1 MEMSP
6 STLSLFSLL
15 SNTEKAL
22 KTRNVITG
30 RLVFDM
36 VDKLWLGFK
45 IDEEG
50 KRTEEK
56 FEIGVDL
63 LRRHGG
69 VFGSTGSGKT
79 VLSKCILEEAAMQGI
94 PVLAF
99 DPQGDIASLML
110 PGDPTELKSKGVPPE
125 RLKEYM
131 DKVIV
136 RVYTPASSKGL
147 AISIN
152 PLKLPD
158 RDADQDDIIRL
169 LDNSART
176 LVKVLMKVAGLS
188 RSWEGKA
195 FAAVYELLRTIW
207 ESEKTEID
215 ELSELADM
223 LVADKETIGVDLEP
237 FMKFSERQTLA
248 TRIRSLTVG
257 SSQLLFKEEGNIDFD
272 HLTKPVNGKTPI
284 NVIFLKTLRSEE
296 EKHFFIAIV
305 LNQLYSWMLRQ
316 GFTEK
321 PRMMIFQ
328 DEAAPFIPAGMKA
341 PGPKETFLLL
351 FRQARKYGI
360 ECLIAT
366 QSPKDIDYKAFEQF
380 NTISAGRISSEQS
393 LKVLERIL
401 EPIAG
406 EKESEEI
413 ITQLPGQQTANFI
426 FSSADLKPKVNHI
439 GVRWLLTKHI
449 TLTERDVQKHMQ
461 KLRDEQEKIL
471 KKLEEERLAQEKREQ
486 EEREKKKREKQKQL
500 EAARTEAE
508 RKRLAAEKAAADEA
522 ARKEQERLLAAKKE
536 KFKSAKDSDKVFET
550 KGKAGLLSYDDIIN
564 GFVARI
570 EAIARRTFGLPF
582 LKELVKR
589 GELHYEKSLS
599 FYLTETREAL
609 KQGLAKKIKKEVT
622 RRGKARKED
631 YLKYEFEYMLS
642 LVIDSMGVK
651 EPDYVDEARLK
662 KQFERMV
669 STASKNSLLE
679 RIVLGQPFLEF

>member
-1 MEMSP
+1 MGD
-6 STLSLFSLL
+6 
-15 SNTEKAL
+15 N
-22 KTRNVITG
+22 
-30 RLVFDM
+30 
-36 VDKLWLGFK
+36 KLWLGFN
-45 IDEEG
+45 IDKEG
-50 KRTEEK
+50 NRTDEK
-56 FEIGVDL
+56 FEISIDL

-69 VFGSTGSGKT
+69 IFGSTGSGKT
-79 VLSKCILEEAAMQGI
+79 VLSKCILEEAAMEGI
-94 PVLAF
+94 PVIAF

-110 PGDPTELKSKGVPPE
+110 PGDPKELASKGVPPE

-158 RDADQDDIIRL
+158 RNADQDDIIRL

-195 FAAVYELLRTIW
+195 FAAIYELLRTIW
-207 ESEKTEID
+207 EGEKTEVD
-215 ELSELADM
+215 ELSELAD
-223 LVADKETIGVDLEP
+223 LLIADSETVGVDLEP

-272 HLTKPVNGKTPI
+272 FLTKPVNGKTPI

-316 GFTEK
+316 GYTEK
-321 PRMMIFQ
+321 PRMMLFQ
-328 DEAAPFIPAGMKA
+328 DEAAPFIPAGMRA
-341 PGPKETFLLL
+341 PGPKETYLLI

-380 NTISAGRISSEQS
+380 NTIASGRISSEQS

-406 EKESEEI
+406 EKKSEEI
-413 ITQLPGQQTANFI
+413 ITQLPAQHTASFI
-426 FSSADLKPKVNHI
+426 FSSADLKPKVSSI

-449 TLTERDVQKHMQ
+449 TLTEKDVQMHMK
-461 KLRDEQEKIL
+461 KLRAEQEKTP
-471 KKLEEERLAQEKREQ
+471 RQTDGRGADRSGDQEG
-486 EEREKKKREKQKQL
+486 
-500 EAARTEAE
+500 
-508 RKRLAAEKAAADEA
+508 AAD
-522 ARKEQERLLAAKKE
+522 
-536 KFKSAKDSDKVFET
+536 
-550 KGKAGLLSYDDIIN
+550 
-564 GFVARI
+564 
-570 EAIARRTFGLPF
+570 
-582 LKELVKR
+582 
-589 GELHYEKSLS
+589 
-599 FYLTETREAL
+599 
-609 KQGLAKKIKKEVT
+609 
-622 RRGKARKED
+622 
-631 YLKYEFEYMLS
+631 
-642 LVIDSMGVK
+642 
-651 EPDYVDEARLK
+651 
-662 KQFERMV
+662 V
-669 STASKNSLLE
+669 S
-679 RIVLGQPFLEF
+679 

>member
-1 MEMSP
+1 MAD
-6 STLSLFSLL
+6 
-15 SNTEKAL
+15 N
-22 KTRNVITG
+22 
-30 RLVFDM
+30 
-36 VDKLWLGFK
+36 KLWLGFK
-45 IDEEG
+45 LDKEG
-50 KRTEEK
+50 KRTGER
-56 FEIGVDL
+56 FEISVDL

-69 VFGSTGSGKT
+69 IFGSTGSGKT
-79 VLSKCILEEAAMQGI
+79 VLSKAILEEAAMQGI
-94 PVLAF
+94 PILAF

-110 PGDPTELKSKGVPPE
+110 PGDPKELASKGVPPE
-125 RLKEYM
+125 RLKKYM
-131 DKVIV
+131 DKTIV

-158 RDADQDDIIRL
+158 RNADQDDIIRL

-195 FAAVYELLRTIW
+195 FAAIYELLRTIW
-207 ESEKTEID
+207 EAEKTEID
-215 ELSELADM
+215 ELSELADL
-223 LVADKETIGVDLEP
+223 LVADVETVGVDLEP
-237 FMKFSERQTLA
+237 FMKFTERQTLA

-272 HLTKPVNGKTPI
+272 FLTKPVNGKTPI

-328 DEAAPFIPAGMKA
+328 DEAAPFIPAGMRA
-341 PGPKETFLLL
+341 PGPKETYLLL

-380 NTISAGRISSEQS
+380 NTIAAGRISSEQS

-413 ITQLPGQQTANFI
+413 ITQLPGQQTASFI
-426 FSSADLKPKVNHI
+426 FSSADLKPKVSQI

-461 KLRDEQEKIL
+461 KLRVEQEKVL
-471 KKLEEERLAQEKREQ
+471 KQLEDARLAKEKREADD
-486 EEREKKKREKQKQL
+486 REKAKLERQKKIQ
-500 EAARTEAE
+500 AAKTEAE
-508 RKRLAAEKAAADEA
+508 RKRLVEEKKKADAAALRE
-522 ARKEQERLLAAKKE
+522 KQKLIAAKKQ
-536 KFKSAKDSDKVFET
+536 KFKTATDTDKVFET
-550 KGKAGLLSYDDIIN
+550 RGQAGLLSYDDIVN

-582 LKELVKR
+582 LQELVKR
-589 GELHYEKSLS
+589 GELHYEKSMS
-599 FYLTETREAL
+599 YYLTETREAI
-609 KQGLAKKIKKEVT
+609 KQGLAKKVKKEITKRGKT
-622 RRGKARKED
+622 RRVD
-631 YLKYEFEYMLS
+631 YLIYEFEYMLQ
-642 LVIDSMGVK
+642 LVIESMGVK
-651 EPDYVDEARLK
+651 EPDYIDEGRLK
-662 KQFERMV
+662 KQFIQMV
-669 STASKNSLLE
+669 KKANKNNLLE

>member
-1 MEMSP
+1 
-6 STLSLFSLL
+6 
-15 SNTEKAL
+15 
-22 KTRNVITG
+22 
-30 RLVFDM
+30 VFDM
-36 VDKLWLGFK
+36 ADKLWLGFK
-45 IDEEG
+45 LDDEG
-50 KRTEEK
+50 KRTDER
-56 FEIGVDL
+56 FEISVDL

-94 PVLAF
+94 PILAF

-110 PGDPTELKSKGVPPE
+110 PGDPKELASKGVPPE

-152 PLKLPD
+152 PLKLPA

-169 LDNSART
+169 IDNSSRT
-176 LVKVLMKVAGLS
+176 LVKVLVKVAGLS
-188 RSWEGKA
+188 RSWEGKS
-195 FAAVYELLRTIW
+195 FAAIYELLRTIW
-207 ESEKTEID
+207 EGEKFEID

-223 LVADKETIGVDLEP
+223 LVADVETAGVDLEP
-237 FMKFSERQTLA
+237 FMKLSERQTLA

-257 SSQLLFKEEGNIDFD
+257 SSQLLFKEEGEIDFD
-272 HLTKPVNGKTPI
+272 YLTKPVNGRTPI

-316 GFTEK
+316 GFSEK

-328 DEAAPFIPAGMKA
+328 DEAAPFIPAGMHA

-439 GVRWLLTKHI
+439 GVRWLLTNHI
-449 TLTERDVQKHMQ
+449 TLTEKDVQTHMQ
-461 KLRDEQEKIL
+461 KLREEQEKIL
-471 KKLEEERLAQEKREQ
+471 KQLEQERVAQEKREA
-486 EEREKKKREKQKQL
+486 EEREKARLEKLKKIE
-500 EAARTEAE
+500 EAKKEAE
-508 RKRLAAEKAAADEA
+508 RKRFEEEKRKADEE
-522 ARKEQERLLAAKKE
+522 ARLEREKLLTEKKQ
-536 KFKSAKDSDKVFET
+536 KFKSAKPTDKVFET
-550 KGKAGLLSYDDIIN
+550 RGQAGMLSYEDIIN
-564 GFVARI
+564 AFVARI

-589 GELHYEKSLS
+589 GDLHYEKSMS
-599 FYLTETREAL
+599 FYLTETREAI
-609 KQGLAKKIKKEVT
+609 KQGLARKVKKEVEKK
-622 RRGKARKED
+622 GKTRKED
-631 YLKYEFEYMLS
+631 YLLYEFEYMLK
-642 LVIDSMGVK
+642 LVIDSMGIK
-651 EPDYVDEARLK
+651 EPDFVDEVRLK
-662 KQFERMV
+662 KEFEQMV
-669 STASKNSLLE
+669 NKASKNSLLE

>member
-1 MEMSP
+1 M
-6 STLSLFSLL
+6 
-15 SNTEKAL
+15 A
-22 KTRNVITG
+22 
-30 RLVFDM
+30 
-36 VDKLWLGFK
+36 DKLWLGFK
-45 IDEEG
+45 LDEEG
-50 KRTEEK
+50 KRTNEK
-56 FEIGVDL
+56 FEISVDL

-79 VLSKCILEEAAMQGI
+79 VLSKAVLEEAAMQGI
-94 PVLAF
+94 PILAF

-110 PGDPTELKSKGVPPE
+110 PGDPAELKSKGVPPE

-131 DKVIV
+131 DKVLV

-158 RDADQDDIIRL
+158 RDADHDDIIRL

-195 FAAVYELLRTIW
+195 FAAIYELLRTIW
-207 ESEKTEID
+207 EAEKTEID

-223 LVADKETIGVDLEP
+223 LVADVETVGIDLEP
-237 FMKFSERQTLA
+237 FMKFTERQTLA

-328 DEAAPFIPAGMKA
+328 DEAAPFIPAGMRA
-341 PGPKETFLLL
+341 PGPKETYLLL

-413 ITQLPGQQTANFI
+413 ITMLPGQQTANFV

-449 TLTERDVQKHMQ
+449 TLTEKDVQMHMQ
-461 KLRDEQEKIL
+461 KLRVEQEKTL
-471 KKLEEERLAQEKREQ
+471 KKLEAERLAQEKSEAAAREKAKLERQKKIDAAKTEAEKKRLQ
-486 EEREKKKREKQKQL
+486 EEKKKL
-500 EAARTEAE
+500 DDAARLE
-508 RKRLAAEKAAADEA
+508 R
-522 ARKEQERLLAAKKE
+522 ERLLTAKKQ
-536 KFKSAKDSDKVFET
+536 KFKTAKPKDKVFET
-550 KGKAGLLSYDDIIN
+550 KGQAGMLSYEDIIN

-589 GELHYEKSLS
+589 GELHYEKSMS
-599 FYLTETREAL
+599 YYLTETREAI

-622 RRGKARKED
+622 RRGKTRKED
-631 YLKYEFEYMLS
+631 YLFYEFEYMLQM
-642 LVIDSMGVK
+642 VIDSMGIK
-651 EPDYVDEARLK
+651 EPDYVDEVRLK
-662 KQFERMV
+662 KQFEQMV
-669 STASKNSLLE
+669 TKASKNSLLD

>member
-1 MEMSP
+1 MAD
-6 STLSLFSLL
+6 
-15 SNTEKAL
+15 N
-22 KTRNVITG
+22 
-30 RLVFDM
+30 
-36 VDKLWLGFK
+36 KLWLGFK
-45 IDEEG
+45 LDEEG

-56 FEIGVDL
+56 FEISVDL

-79 VLSKCILEEAAMQGI
+79 VLSKCILEEAAMEGI

-110 PGDPTELKSKGVPPE
+110 PGDPKELASKGVPPE

-131 DKVIV
+131 DNVIV

-207 ESEKTEID
+207 EAQKTEID

-223 LVADKETIGVDLEP
+223 LVADPETVGVDLEP

-272 HLTKPVNGKTPI
+272 HLTKKVNGKTPI

-328 DEAAPFIPAGMKA
+328 DEAAPFIPAGMRA

-413 ITQLPGQQTANFI
+413 ITRLPGQQTANFI
-426 FSSADLKPKVNHI
+426 FSSADMKPKVNNI
-439 GVRWLLTKHI
+439 GVRWLLTQHI
-449 TLTERDVQKHMQ
+449 TLTERDVQKYMQ
-461 KLRDEQEKIL
+461 KLRVEQEKIL
-471 KKLEEERLAQEKREQ
+471 KELEAQRLAKEKEEEEKREKARL
-486 EEREKKKREKQKQL
+486 ERQKKL
-500 EAARTEAE
+500 EAAKTEAE
-508 RKRLAAEKAAADEA
+508 RKRLEEEKKKADEA
-522 ARKEQERLLAAKKE
+522 ARLEREKLLAAKKA
-536 KFKSAKDSDKVFET
+536 KFKSAADDEKVFST
-550 KGKAGLLSYDDIIN
+550 RGQAGMVSYEDIIN

-582 LKELVKR
+582 LQELVKR
-589 GELHYEKSLS
+589 GDLHYEKAMYT
-599 FYLTETREAL
+599 YLTETREAL
-609 KQGLAKKIKKEVT
+609 KQGLAKKVKLEKK
-622 RRGKARKED
+622 GKKD
-631 YLKYEFEYMLS
+631 LYLVYEFEYMLG
-642 LVIDSMGVK
+642 LVIESMGVK
-651 EPDYVDEARLK
+651 EPDYVDEKRLK
-662 KQFERMV
+662 NQFEQMV
-669 STASKNSLLE
+669 KNASKNSILE

>member
-1 MEMSP
+1 MGD
-6 STLSLFSLL
+6 
-15 SNTEKAL
+15 N
-22 KTRNVITG
+22 
-30 RLVFDM
+30 
-36 VDKLWLGFK
+36 KLWLGFK
-45 IDEEG
+45 LDEDG
-50 KRTEEK
+50 NRTDEK
-56 FEIGVDL
+56 FEIDTNL

-94 PVLAF
+94 PIIAF

-110 PGDPTELKSKGVPPE
+110 PGDPKELSSKGVPPE
-125 RLKEYM
+125 RLKAFM
-131 DKVIV
+131 DKTIV

-158 RDADQDDIIRL
+158 RNADQDDIIRL

-176 LVKVLMKVAGLS
+176 LVKVLMKVAGLTK
-188 RSWEGKA
+188 SWEGKA
-195 FAAVYELLRTIW
+195 FAALYELLRTIW
-207 ESEKTEID
+207 ENERTDID

-223 LVADKETIGVDLEP
+223 LVADAETVGVDLEP
-237 FMKFSERQTLA
+237 FMKYSERQTLA
-248 TRIRSLTVG
+248 TGIRSLTVG
-257 SSQLLFKEEGNIDFD
+257 SSQLLFKEEGSIDFD
-272 HLTKPVNGKTPI
+272 FLTKPVNGKTPV

-316 GFTEK
+316 GYTED
-321 PRMMIFQ
+321 PRLMIFQ

-351 FRQARKYGI
+351 FRQARKYGV

-426 FSSADLKPKVNHI
+426 FSSADLKPKVNKI

-449 TLTERDVQKHMQ
+449 TLTEKDVQTHMQ
-461 KLRDEQEKIL
+461 KLRAEQEKVM
-471 KKLEEERLAQEKREQ
+471 KQLEKEREAQEKAEAAA
-486 EEREKKKREKQKQL
+486 REKERLEKQKQI
-500 EAARTEAE
+500 EAARKEAE
-508 RKRLAAEKAAADEA
+508 KKRLEEEKKLADEA
-522 ARKEQERLLAAKKE
+522 ARKEREKELVEKKTM
-536 KFKSAKDSDKVFET
+536 FKNASDTEKVFESH
-550 KGKAGLLSYDDIIN
+550 GKAGMLSYDDIVN

-570 EAIARRTFGLPF
+570 EAIARRTFGLQF
-582 LKELVKR
+582 LQELVKR
-589 GELHYEKSLS
+589 GELHYEKSMS
-599 FYLTETREAL
+599 YYLTETREAL
-609 KQGLAKKIKKEVT
+609 RQGLARKIKKEISKG
-622 RRGKARKED
+622 GKAKKVD
-631 YLKYEFEYMLS
+631 YLKYEFEYMLR
-642 LVIDSMGVK
+642 LVIESMGIK

-662 KQFERMV
+662 KQFETMV
-669 STASKNSLLE
+669 SKASKNNLLE
-679 RIVLGQPFLEF
+679 RIVLGEPFLEF

>member
-1 MEMSP
+1 M
-6 STLSLFSLL
+6 
-15 SNTEKAL
+15 A
-22 KTRNVITG
+22 G
-30 RLVFDM
+30 
-36 VDKLWLGFK
+36 KLWLGFK
-45 IDEEG
+45 LDEQG

-56 FEIGVDL
+56 FEIDVDL

-79 VLSKCILEEAAMQGI
+79 VLSKCVLEEAAMQGI
-94 PVLAF
+94 PILAF

-110 PGDPTELKSKGVPPE
+110 PGDPAELKEKGVPPE

-207 ESEKTEID
+207 ETEKTDVD

-223 LVADKETIGVDLEP
+223 LVADKETVGVDLEP
-237 FMKFSERQTLA
+237 FMKLSERQTLA

-272 HLTKPVNGKTPI
+272 YLTKPVDGKTPI

-351 FRQARKYGI
+351 FRQARKYGV

-406 EKESEEI
+406 ESESEEI

-426 FSSADLKPKVNHI
+426 FSSADLKPKVNRI
-439 GVRWLLTKHI
+439 GVRWLLTQHI

-461 KLRDEQEKIL
+461 KLREQQEKTL
-471 KKLEEERLAQEKREQ
+471 KKLEEERLAQERREA
-486 EEREKKKREKQKQL
+486 EEREKKRLERQKKIE
-500 EAARTEAE
+500 EAKSEAE
-508 RKRLAAEKAAADEA
+508 KKRLEEEKKAADEA
-522 ARKEQERLLAAKKE
+522 ARKEQEQLLAAKKE
-536 KFKSAKDSDKVFET
+536 KFKTAKPTDKVFET
-550 KGKAGLLSYDDIIN
+550 KGQAGMLSYEDIIN

-582 LKELVKR
+582 LKELVTR
-589 GELHYEKSLS
+589 GELHYEKSMS

-609 KQGLAKKIKKEVT
+609 RQGLARRIKKEIT
-622 RRGKARKED
+622 RKDKTRKED
-631 YLKYEFEYMLS
+631 YLRYEFEYMLS
-642 LVIDSMGVK
+642 LVIESMGIK

-662 KQFERMV
+662 KEFEQMV
-669 STASKNSLLE
+669 SKASKNSLLE

>member
-1 MEMSP
+1 M
-6 STLSLFSLL
+6 
-15 SNTEKAL
+15 
-22 KTRNVITG
+22 G
-30 RLVFDM
+30 DG
-36 VDKLWLGFK
+36 KLWLGYK
-45 IDEEG
+45 LDDEG
-50 KRTEEK
+50 KRTSDK
-56 FEIGVDL
+56 FEISVDL

-94 PVLAF
+94 PILAF

-110 PGDPTELKSKGVPPE
+110 PGDPKQLSEKGVPPE
-125 RLKEYM
+125 RLKEYL

-158 RDADQDDIIRL
+158 RKADQDDIIRL

-176 LVKVLMKVAGLS
+176 LVKVLMKVSGLS

-207 ESEKTEID
+207 ENEKTEIKG
-215 ELSELADM
+215 LSELADM
-223 LVADKETIGVDLEP
+223 LTGAPEEVGVDLEP

-257 SSQLLFKEEGNIDFD
+257 SSQLLFKEEGEINFD
-272 HLTKPVNGKTPI
+272 ELTSPVNGKTPI

-296 EKHFFIAIV
+296 EKHFFISIV

-316 GFTEK
+316 GYTER

-328 DEAAPFIPAGMKA
+328 DEAAPFIPAGMLS

-351 FRQARKYGI
+351 FRQARKYGV

-380 NTISAGRISSEQS
+380 NTISTGRISSEQS

-439 GVRWLLTKHI
+439 AVRWLLTTHV
-449 TLTERDVQKHMQ
+449 TLTEKDVQTHMQ
-461 KLRDEQEKIL
+461 KLVAEQAKIL
-471 KKLEEERLAQEKREQ
+471 KKLEEERLAAEQ
-486 EEREKKKREKQKQL
+486 RKLAEMEAAEREKYK
-500 EAARTEAE
+500 AE
-508 RKRLAAEKAAADEA
+508 EA
-522 ARKEQERLLAAKKE
+522 ARKEAERLKLEKERAKAEEAARLERERLLQERKQ
-536 KFKSAKDSDKVFET
+536 KFRSATDTDKVFDT
-550 KGKAGLLSYDDIIN
+550 RGQAGKVSYDDLIN
-564 GFVARI
+564 AFIARI
-570 EAIARRTFGLPF
+570 EAIAKTTFGLEF
-582 LKELVKR
+582 LRELVKR
-589 GELHYEKSLS
+589 GELHFEKSMS
-599 FYLTETREAL
+599 FYLTETRVAQ
-609 KQGLAKKIKKEVT
+609 KQGLAKKIKKEIQKK
-622 RRGKARKED
+622 GKTQKED
-631 YLKYEFEYMLS
+631 YLVYDFNYMLQK
-642 LVIDSMGVK
+642 VIESMGVK
-651 EPDYVDEARLK
+651 EPDYVDEARLRKRFEQLVK
-662 KQFERMV
+662 KANRNNF
-669 STASKNSLLE
+669 LE
-679 RIVLGQPFLEF
+679 RIILGEPFLEF

>member
-1 MEMSP
+1 M
-6 STLSLFSLL
+6 
-15 SNTEKAL
+15 A
-22 KTRNVITG
+22 
-30 RLVFDM
+30 
-36 VDKLWLGFK
+36 DKLWLGFK
-45 IDEEG
+45 LDKEG
-50 KRTEEK
+50 KRTDER
-56 FEIGVDL
+56 FEISVDL

-79 VLSKCILEEAAMQGI
+79 VLSKAILEEAAMQGI

-110 PGDPTELKSKGVPPE
+110 PGDPAELKSKGVPPK

-131 DKVIV
+131 DKVLV

-158 RDADQDDIIRL
+158 RNADQDDIIRL

-195 FAAVYELLRTIW
+195 FAAIYELLRTIW
-207 ESEKTEID
+207 EAEKTEID
-215 ELSELADM
+215 ELSELADL
-223 LVADKETIGVDLEP
+223 LVADKEAVGVDLEP
-237 FMKFSERQTLA
+237 FMKFTERQTLA

-328 DEAAPFIPAGMKA
+328 DEAAPFIPAGMRA
-341 PGPKETFLLL
+341 PGPKETYLLL

-413 ITQLPGQQTANFI
+413 ITMLPGQQTANFV

-439 GVRWLLTKHI
+439 GVRWLLTNHI
-449 TLTERDVQKHMQ
+449 TLTEKDVQTHMQ
-461 KLRDEQEKIL
+461 KLRVEQAKVL
-471 KKLEEERLAQEKREQ
+471 KKLEDERLAQEKRDAA
-486 EEREKKKREKQKQL
+486 KREKAKLERQKKID
-500 EAARTEAE
+500 AAKTEAE
-508 RKRLAAEKAAADEA
+508 KKRLEAEKQKTDAAARLE
-522 ARKEQERLLAAKKE
+522 RERLLAAKKQ
-536 KFKSAKDSDKVFET
+536 KFKTAKPTDKVFESR
-550 KGKAGLLSYDDIIN
+550 GQAGLISYEDIIN

-589 GELHYEKSLS
+589 GELHYEKSMS
-599 FYLTETREAL
+599 YYLTETREAI
-609 KQGLAKKIKKEVT
+609 KQGLAKKGKKEVT
-622 RRGKARKED
+622 RRGKTRKED
-631 YLKYEFEYMLS
+631 YLFYEFEYMLQM
-642 LVIDSMGVK
+642 VIDSMGIK

-662 KQFERMV
+662 KQFLQMV
-669 STASKNSLLE
+669 NKASKNSILE

>member
-1 MEMSP
+1 MAKS
-6 STLSLFSLL
+6 
-15 SNTEKAL
+15 
-22 KTRNVITG
+22 
-30 RLVFDM
+30 
-36 VDKLWLGFK
+36 LWLGFK
-45 IDEEG
+45 LDDEG
-50 KRTEEK
+50 KRTEER
-56 FEIGVDL
+56 FEISVDL

-94 PVLAF
+94 PVVAF

-110 PGDPTELKSKGVPPE
+110 PGDPKELAEKGVPPD

-158 RDADQDDIIRL
+158 RNADQDDIIRL
-169 LDNSART
+169 LDNCSRT
-176 LVKVLMKVAGLS
+176 LVKVLTKVGGLS
-188 RSWEGKA
+188 RSWEGKS
-195 FAAVYELLRTIW
+195 FAVIYELLRTIW
-207 ESEKTEID
+207 EGEKTDVD

-223 LVADKETIGVDLEP
+223 LVADKETAGVDLEP

-257 SSQLLFKEEGNIDFD
+257 SSQLLFKEEGGIDFD
-272 HLTKPVNGKTPI
+272 DLTKPVDGKTPI

-296 EKHFFIAIV
+296 EKHFFISIV

-413 ITQLPGQQTANFI
+413 ITQLPGQQTASFI
-426 FSSADLKPKVNHI
+426 FSSADLKPKVNRI

-461 KLRDEQEKIL
+461 KLREQQEKVL
-471 KKLEEERLAQEKREQ
+471 KKLEEERLAQEKREAA
-486 EEREKKKREKQKQL
+486 EREKARLAKLKQIE
-500 EAARTEAE
+500 EAKNEAE
-508 RKRLAAEKAAADEA
+508 RKRLEEEQKKADEA
-522 ARKEQERLLAAKKE
+522 ARLEQERILAEKKQ
-536 KFKSAKDSDKVFET
+536 KFKGAKPEDKVFET
-550 KGKAGLLSYDDIIN
+550 RGQAGMLSYEDIVN

-570 EAIARRTFGLPF
+570 EAIARRTFGLQF

-589 GELHYEKSLS
+589 GELHYEKSMS

-609 KQGLAKKIKKEVT
+609 RQGLAKKVKKEVT
-622 RRGKARKED
+622 RRGKTRKED
-631 YLKYEFEYMLS
+631 YLVYEFDYMLK
-642 LVIDSMGVK
+642 LVIDSMGIK
-651 EPDYVDEARLK
+651 EPEYVDEARLK
-662 KQFERMV
+662 KQFEQMV
-669 STASKNSLLE
+669 DSASKNGLLE

>member
-1 MEMSP
+1 M
-6 STLSLFSLL
+6 
-15 SNTEKAL
+15 
-22 KTRNVITG
+22 G
-30 RLVFDM
+30 DG
-36 VDKLWLGFK
+36 KLWLGYK
-45 IDEEG
+45 LDDEG
-50 KRTEEK
+50 QPTTEK
-56 FEIGVDL
+56 FEISADL

-94 PVLAF
+94 PILAF

-110 PGDPTELKSKGVPPE
+110 PGDPKQLVEKGVPPD
-125 RLKEYM
+125 RLKTYM

-158 RDADQDDIIRL
+158 RKADQDDIIRL

-176 LVKVLMKVAGLS
+176 LVKVLMKVSGLS
-188 RSWEGKA
+188 KSWEGKA

-207 ESEKTEID
+207 ENEKTEIKG
-215 ELSELADM
+215 LAELANM
-223 LVADKETIGVDLEP
+223 LTGAPEEIGVDLEP

-257 SSQLLFKEEGNIDFD
+257 SSQLLFKPEGEINFD
-272 HLTKPVNGKTPI
+272 DMTRPVNGKTPI

-321 PRMMIFQ
+321 PRMMVFQ
-328 DEAAPFIPAGMKA
+328 DEAAPFIPAGMLS

-351 FRQARKYGI
+351 FRQARKYGV

-380 NTISAGRISSEQS
+380 NTISTGRISSEQS

-406 EKESEEI
+406 EKETEEI

-439 GVRWLLTKHI
+439 NVRWLLTNHV
-449 TLTERDVQKHMQ
+449 TLTEKDVQMHMQ
-461 KLRDEQEKIL
+461 KLVTEQAKIM
-471 KKLEEERLAQEKREQ
+471 KKLEEERLAEEKRKLEAMEA
-486 EEREKKKREKQKQL
+486 EER
-500 EAARTEAE
+500 ARYKAE
-508 RKRLAAEKAAADEA
+508 EV
-522 ARKEQERLLAAKKE
+522 ARKEAEKLKAEKERLQAEEEARLEEERLLQEKKQ
-536 KFKSAKDSDKVFET
+536 KFKSASDTEKVFDT
-550 KGKAGLLSYDDIIN
+550 RGHAGRVSYDDLVNAFI
-564 GFVARI
+564 ARI
-570 EAIARRTFGLPF
+570 EAIAKTTFGLDF
-582 LKELVKR
+582 LRELVER
-589 GELHYEKSLS
+589 GELTYEKAMS
-599 FYLTETREAL
+599 FYLSETRESQ
-609 KQGLAKKIKKEVT
+609 KQGLAKRIKKEIEKK
-622 RRGKARKED
+622 GKIQKEELLVYD
-631 YLKYEFEYMLS
+631 FNNMLQK
-642 LVIDSMGVK
+642 VIESMGVK
-651 EPDYVDEARLK
+651 EPDYVDEKRLRKRFEQLVK
-662 KQFERMV
+662 KANRNNF
-669 STASKNSLLE
+669 LE
-679 RIVLGQPFLEF
+679 RIILGEPFLEF

>member
-1 MEMSP
+1 M
-6 STLSLFSLL
+6 
-15 SNTEKAL
+15 
-22 KTRNVITG
+22 G
-30 RLVFDM
+30 DG
-36 VDKLWLGFK
+36 KLWLGYRL
-45 IDEEG
+45 DDEG
-50 KRTEEK
+50 KPSTEK
-56 FEIGVDL
+56 FEISVDL

-110 PGDPTELKSKGVPPE
+110 PGDPKQLTEKGVPPE

-158 RDADQDDIIRL
+158 RKADPDDIIRL

-176 LVKVLMKVAGLS
+176 LVKVLMKVSGLS

-207 ESEKTEID
+207 ENEKTEIKG
-215 ELSELADM
+215 LAELADM
-223 LVADKETIGVDLEP
+223 LTGTPEEVGVDLEP
-237 FMKFSERQTLA
+237 FMKLSERQTLA

-257 SSQLLFKEEGNIDFD
+257 SSQLLFKEEGEINFD
-272 HLTKPVNGKTPI
+272 ELTKPVNGKTPI

-296 EKHFFIAIV
+296 EKHFFISIV

-316 GFTEK
+316 GYTEK

-328 DEAAPFIPAGMKA
+328 DEAAPFIPAGMLS

-380 NTISAGRISSEQS
+380 NTISTGRISSEQS

-439 GVRWLLTKHI
+439 SVRWLLTNHV
-449 TLTERDVQKHMQ
+449 TLTEKDVQMHMQ
-461 KLRDEQEKIL
+461 KLVAEQAKIL
-471 KKLEEERLAQEKREQ
+471 KKLEEERLAAEQ
-486 EEREKKKREKQKQL
+486 RKLAEMEAAEREKYK
-500 EAARTEAE
+500 AE
-508 RKRLAAEKAAADEA
+508 EA
-522 ARKEQERLLAAKKE
+522 ARKEAERLKLEKERAKAEEADRLERERLLQEKKK
-536 KFKSAKDSDKVFET
+536 KFESASDTEKVFDT
-550 KGKAGLLSYDDIIN
+550 RGQAGMVSYDDLIN
-564 GFVARI
+564 AFIARI
-570 EAIARRTFGLPF
+570 EAIAKTTFGLDF
-582 LKELVKR
+582 LRELVKV
-589 GELHYEKSLS
+589 GELHFEKSMS
-599 FYLTETREAL
+599 FYLTETRVAQ
-609 KQGLAKKIKKEVT
+609 KQGLARKVKKEVQKK
-622 RRGKARKED
+622 GKTLKED
-631 YLKYEFEYMLS
+631 YLVYDFNYMLQK
-642 LVIDSMGVK
+642 VIESMGVK
-651 EPDYVDEARLK
+651 EPDYIDEERLRK
-662 KQFERMV
+662 RFEQLVKR
-669 STASKNSLLE
+669 ANRNNFIE
-679 RIVLGQPFLEF
+679 RIILGEPFLEF

>member
-1 MEMSP
+1 M
-6 STLSLFSLL
+6 
-15 SNTEKAL
+15 
-22 KTRNVITG
+22 G
-30 RLVFDM
+30 DG
-36 VDKLWLGFK
+36 KLWLGYK
-45 IDEEG
+45 LDDEG
-50 KRTEEK
+50 NPTAGK

-94 PVLAF
+94 PVVAF

-110 PGDPTELKSKGVPPE
+110 PGDPKQLAEKGVPPE

-131 DKVIV
+131 DKVLV

-158 RDADQDDIIRL
+158 RKADQDDIIRL

-176 LVKVLMKVAGLS
+176 LVKVLMKVSGLS
-188 RSWEGKA
+188 KSWEGKA

-207 ESEKTEID
+207 ENERTEIKN
-215 ELSELADM
+215 LSELADM
-223 LVADKETIGVDLEP
+223 LTGSPEEVGVDLEP
-237 FMKFSERQTLA
+237 YMKFSERQTLA

-257 SSQLLFKEEGNIDFD
+257 SSQLLFKEEGEINFD
-272 HLTKPVNGKTPI
+272 ELTQPVNGKTPI

-316 GFTEK
+316 GYTEK
-321 PRMMIFQ
+321 PRMMVFQ
-328 DEAAPFIPAGMKA
+328 DEAAPFIPAGMLS

-351 FRQARKYGI
+351 FRQARKYGV

-380 NTISAGRISSEQS
+380 NTISTGRISSEQS

-406 EKESEEI
+406 EKEAEEI

-439 GVRWLLTKHI
+439 GVRWLLTNHV
-449 TLTERDVQKHMQ
+449 TLTEKDVQIHMQ
-461 KLRDEQEKIL
+461 KLVADQAKIL
-471 KKLEEERLAQEKREQ
+471 KALEEERLAQEKR
-486 EEREKKKREKQKQL
+486 K
-500 EAARTEAE
+500 EAE
-508 RKRLAAEKAAADEA
+508 AEA
-522 ARKEQERLLAAKKE
+522 ARKEAEKLKAEKERQKAEAAAELERERLLQEKKQ
-536 KFKSAKDSDKVFET
+536 KFKSASDTAKVFDT
-550 KGKAGLLSYDDIIN
+550 RGQAGMVSYDDLIN
-564 GFVARI
+564 AFIARI
-570 EAIARRTFGLPF
+570 EAIAKTTFGLEF
-582 LKELVKR
+582 LRELVSR
-589 GELHYEKSLS
+589 GELLYEKSMS
-599 FYLTETREAL
+599 FYLTETRVAQ
-609 KQGLAKKIKKEVT
+609 KQGLAKKINKETQKK
-622 RRGKARKED
+622 GKTSKEE
-631 YLKYEFEYMLS
+631 YLIYDFNYMLTK
-642 LVIDSMGVK
+642 VVESMGIR
-651 EPDYVDEARLK
+651 EPDYVDEGRLRK
-662 KQFERMV
+662 KFEQLV
-669 STASKNSLLE
+669 KKANKNNFLE
-679 RIVLGQPFLEF
+679 RIILGEPFLEF

>member
-1 MEMSP
+1 
-6 STLSLFSLL
+6 
-15 SNTEKAL
+15 
-22 KTRNVITG
+22 
-30 RLVFDM
+30 
-36 VDKLWLGFK
+36 
-45 IDEEG
+45 
-50 KRTEEK
+50 
-56 FEIGVDL
+56 
-63 LRRHGG
+63 
-69 VFGSTGSGKT
+69 
-79 VLSKCILEEAAMQGI
+79 
-94 PVLAF
+94 
-99 DPQGDIASLML
+99 
-110 PGDPTELKSKGVPPE
+110 
-125 RLKEYM
+125 
-131 DKVIV
+131 
-136 RVYTPASSKGL
+136 
-147 AISIN
+147 
-152 PLKLPD
+152 
-158 RDADQDDIIRL
+158 IIRL

-195 FAAVYELLRTIW
+195 FAAIYELLRTIW
-207 ESEKTEID
+207 EGEKTEID
-215 ELSELADM
+215 ELSELADL
-223 LVADKETIGVDLEP
+223 LVADVETSGVDLEP
-237 FMKFSERQTLA
+237 FMKFTERQTLA

-272 HLTKPVNGKTPI
+272 HLTKQVNGKTPI

-328 DEAAPFIPAGMKA
+328 DEAAPFIPAGMRA
-341 PGPKETFLLL
+341 PGPKETYLLL

-426 FSSADLKPKVNHI
+426 FSSADIKPKVNRI

-461 KLRDEQEKIL
+461 KLRVEQEKIM
-471 KKLEEERLAQEKREQ
+471 KQLEEQRLAKEKADAEKREKAKLERLKKMSDAQ
-486 EEREKKKREKQKQL
+486 KAAEKKRLEELKKKADAAALREREKALAAKKQKF
-500 EAARTEAE
+500 
-508 RKRLAAEKAAADEA
+508 KAAAD
-522 ARKEQERLLAAKKE
+522 KQ
-536 KFKSAKDSDKVFET
+536 KVFET
-550 KGKAGLLSYDDIIN
+550 RGQAGMLSYDDIVN

-582 LKELVKR
+582 LQELVKR
-589 GELHYEKSLS
+589 GELHYEKAMYT
-599 FYLTETREAL
+599 YLTETRESI
-609 KQGLAKKIKKEVT
+609 KQGLAKKVKKEVVK
-622 RRGKARKED
+622 RGKPKKD
-631 YLKYEFEYMLS
+631 YYLVYEFEYMLQ
-642 LVIDSMGVK
+642 LVIESMGVK
-651 EPDYVDEARLK
+651 EPDYVDEKRLK
-662 KQFERMV
+662 KQFEMMV
-669 STASKNSLLE
+669 KKASKNSLLE
-679 RIVLGQPFLEF
+679 RIVLGEPFLEF